1 MAQKDTFIKGFDE
14 NLCCRGMQFEIG
26 KTYEIEN
33 DVNEELELCTSKV
46 FHFCRSLQQV
56 HEYYKANP
64 SNTNRFCEIEVLGKL
79 VESDNKC
86 GSNKI
91 HIVREIKGEEL
102 DLLRGLTKGNTGLFN
117 TGHYNTG
124 DRNAGDCN
132 TGDCNTGGRNTGDCN
147 TGRYNTGDY
156 NTGDCNIGYYNT
168 GDRNTGNRNTGR
180 YNIGDCNTGDRNTG
194 DCNTGDYNTG
204 DYNTGDCNTGGRNT
218 GRYNTGR
225 YNTGNR
231 NTGHWNSCERSTG
244 LFNTKETTILIFNED
259 SKLTFSECVHMEWY
273 GLLFKKSLELTKW
286 IPYTDEEKKN
296 SIIRQCI
303 GGYFKEYTFEEAC
316 QNWWNKYSKEEKEYL
331 INNIPNFDKDIF
343 KEITG
348 IEV

>member
-132 TGDCNTGGRNTGDCN
+132 TGDC
-147 TGRYNTGDY
+147 
-156 NTGDCNIGYYNT
+156 
-168 GDRNTGNRNTGR
+168 
-180 YNIGDCNTGDRNTG
+180 NTG

>member
-124 DRNAGDCN
+124 DRNA
-132 TGDCNTGGRNTGDCN
+132 
-147 TGRYNTGDY
+147 
-156 NTGDCNIGYYNT
+156 
-168 GDRNTGNRNTGR
+168 
-180 YNIGDCNTGDRNTG
+180 G